1 VMDRAARE
9 TPVLMAEVTRPGLE
23 DFLQSQFRGMNAPGG
38 PQLRVFA
45 DAKSVTRQS
54 PRDLFVSI
62 KNNVIAVT
70 PEIGPL
76 QNVEAILDRSSSDTF
91 DRSRLYS
98 QVQQAYQAGAGWLFA
113 ADMEQML
120 HGFVSRREMARE
132 GRRRPEGPVG
142 LQDVRFLMLQRREVG
157 GKTENQA
164 SISFSRE
171 RRGIASWLAA
181 PGPMGAFEFISPD
194 ASLAASFVMKNARA
208 LVSDLYNS
216 TTADNPELKE
226 QLSEANQRD
235 HFRMISDLA
244 DPLGGDVAFAVDGP
258 LLPLPSWEFAVE
270 VYNPDRLQ
278 AAIEQLINGANQQ
291 QDAKVKLTLTKEQA
305 GGRTFYT
312 VKADKLPIE
321 AHYTFVDG
329 YLLAAA
335 NQNMLARSIQNRNTG
350 YTLSRSNQFRSQLPT
365 NGDANFSG
373 LLYHNLAPLVGPL
386 ADQLKS
392 TTVLSATQKAS
403 IEALQANSSPGLVY
417 AYGQP
422 DRIVVASTGS
432 FFGLNLDT
440 LALPKVFENAMR
452 NQQHMLPKTQ

>member
-1 VMDRAARE
+1 
-9 TPVLMAEVTRPGLE
+9 
-23 DFLQSQFRGMNAPGG
+23 
-38 PQLRVFA
+38 
-45 DAKSVTRQS
+45 
-54 PRDLFVSI
+54 
-62 KNNVIAVT
+62 
-70 PEIGPL
+70 
-76 QNVEAILDRSSSDTF
+76 
-91 DRSRLYS
+91 
-98 QVQQAYQAGAGWLFA
+98 
-113 ADMEQML
+113 
-120 HGFVSRREMARE
+120 
-132 GRRRPEGPVG
+132 
-142 LQDVRFLMLQRREVG
+142 
-157 GKTENQA
+157 
-164 SISFSRE
+164 
-171 RRGIASWLAA
+171 
-181 PGPMGAFEFISPD
+181 
-194 ASLAASFVMKNARA
+194 